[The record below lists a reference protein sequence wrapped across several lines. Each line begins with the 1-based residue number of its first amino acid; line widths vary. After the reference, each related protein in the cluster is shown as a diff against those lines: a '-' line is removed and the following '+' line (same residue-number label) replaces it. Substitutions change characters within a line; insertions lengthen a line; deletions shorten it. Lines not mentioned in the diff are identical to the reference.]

1 LKTTNMV
8 ESINT
13 QIERVVTK
21 ASRWRNSDQR
31 QLKTISFP
39 VQKNLTVERLT
50 ALWALNEAGLGG
62 VMHAVKSPFTG
73 ILVGGTAIMLITLIA
88 YFAQNRTRAIL
99 KATMIVLLIKFTV
112 SPHSPLP
119 AYFAVS
125 FQALL
130 GAVLFG
136 AFSNLRLAALLLGIL
151 GLLETALQK
160 ILVMTIVYGN
170 SLWESIDVFFNYVL
184 QQFGL
189 TAAADFRA
197 SLWLIGLYVGLH
209 ALAGV
214 FVGWLAG
221 NLPNEI
227 RRALA
232 DPARRQLPRPAPVAS
247 RHEIGNSQK
256 PFWKGRVA
264 KIFLLLIIV
273 ASILTFLTPAMA
285 GYKKG
290 IYVILRAA
298 VVLSLWY
305 FVAAPL
311 VMKLLQ
317 RFLKNKSARHAE
329 EIKNILRIFPRLKE
343 YARWLWPASAPR
355 KGWRRWKHFLVALV
369 VFALT
374 FEDDGEESAAG
385 GEKTEQ
391 GHALI

>member
-1 LKTTNMV
+1 
-8 ESINT
+8 
-13 QIERVVTK
+13 
-21 ASRWRNSDQR
+21 
-31 QLKTISFP
+31 
-39 VQKNLTVERLT
+39 
-50 ALWALNEAGLGG
+50 
-62 VMHAVKSPFTG
+62 
-73 ILVGGTAIMLITLIA
+73 

-99 KATMIVLLIKFTV
+99 KATIIVLLITFTV

-130 GAVLFG
+130 GALLFG
-136 AFSNLRLAALLLGIL
+136 ALSNLRLAALLLGIL

-160 ILVMTIVYGN
+160 ILVMTIIYGN

-189 TAAADFRA
+189 MTAAADFRA

-264 KIFLLLIIV
+264 KILLLLIIV

-290 IYVILRAA
+290 FYVILRAA

-317 RFLKNKSARHAE
+317 RFLKNKSARHAA
-329 EIKNILRIFPRLKE
+329 EIKNILRFFPRLKD
-343 YARWLWPASAPR
+343 YARRLWPASAAQ
-355 KGWRRWKHFLVALV
+355 KSWRRWKYFLVALV

-374 FEDDGEESAAG
+374 FDEAEEEVAEVGENP
-385 GEKTEQ
+385 EQ
-391 GHALI
+391 AHALI